1 MQFCRYYMPPLGIR
15 VGVIIEDEVYDLTEA
30 EPNRPRTL
38 ASLLARASDFPP
50 GGFAQWI
57 QGQVADEVA
66 DVLFSELDRRPSNRT
81 PHILAPID
89 HQEVWA
95 AGVTYRRSVEARE
108 AESGQS
114 GIYDRVYAAER
125 PELFFKANPHHV
137 VGPHVPVRIRA
148 DSRWSVPEPEVALV
162 MDGRGALVG
171 YTIGNDMSARDI
183 EGDNPLYLPQAK
195 VYNQACALG
204 PVIVLADGLDPASLH
219 IQLQI
224 ERQGQR
230 IFEGETSFDRLK
242 RDVRELMDY
251 LWRENDFP
259 NGVFLL
265 TGTGIVPPDDISLQD
280 GDVVSIHVAGIGT
293 LRNPVT
299 QRG

>member
-1 MQFCRYYMPPLGIR
+1 MILYRSPEGPLLEHNGKH
-15 VGVIIEDEVYDLTEA
+15 YA
-30 EPNRPRTL
+30 L
-38 ASLLARASDFPP
+38 AASDWDALINHDDLVAWLRSEATATNEVKAPA
-50 GGFAQWI
+50 GF
-57 QGQVADEVA
+57 
-66 DVLFSELDRRPSNRT
+66 
-81 PHILAPID
+81 LAPIGS
-89 HQEVWA
+89 QEVWA
-95 AGVTYRRSVEARE
+95 SGVTYYRSRNARMD
-108 AESGQS
+108 ESEQAG
-114 GIYDRVYAAER
+114 GADFYARVYEADR
-125 PELFFKANPHHV
+125 PELFFKANPNHV

-148 DSRWSVPEPEVALV
+148 DSRWSVPEPEIALV

>member
-1 MQFCRYYMPPLGIR
+1 MLFCRYYMPPYGIR
-15 VGVIIEDEVYDLTEA
+15 VGVKIGDAVYDLTDA
-30 EPNRPRTL
+30 EPNRSRTL
-38 ASLLARASDFPP
+38 GSLLARVA
-50 GGFAQWI
+50 GFAPGEFARWI
-57 QGQVADEVA
+57 ERQVADA
-66 DVLFSELDRRPSNRT
+66 TPAVLFSELDRQPSNRT

-89 HQEVWA
+89 QQEVWA

-114 GIYDRVYAAER
+114 GIYDRVYAADR

-137 VGPHVPVRIRA
+137 VGPHVPIRIRA
-148 DSRWSVPEPEVALV
+148 DSRWSVPEPEIALV
-162 MDGRGALVG
+162 MDGRGALIG
-171 YTIGNDMSARDI
+171 YTVANDVSARDI
-183 EGDNPLYLPQAK
+183 EGENPLYLPQAK

-204 PVIVLADGLDPASLH
+204 PVVALADRVDPASLR

-224 ERQGQR
+224 ERQGQPV
-230 IFEGETSFDRLK
+230 FEGETSFERLK
-242 RDVRELMDY
+242 RPVGELMAY

-265 TGTGIVPPDDISLQD
+265 TGTGIVPPDDFSLQD
-280 GDVVSIHVAGIGT
+280 GDVVSIHVAGLGT

-299 QRG
+299 QRR